1 MLGNHRMMIALVT
14 TLSAC
19 SESLPSIDLSGAR
32 GIGIRQ
38 DLEAC
43 DDGNSLSTDSCT
55 VNCTIARCG
64 DSFVQ
69 AGEACDDGNIND
81 RTRTNSQNWLHAAMG
96 SGGRISDSTMSSA
109 MSAAMTETKM
119 RMMRAHLAVL
129 LLAAAMVCSKPMK
142 LAMTGTAAN

>member
-1 MLGNHRMMIALVT
+1 MIALVT

-32 GIGIRQ
+32 CGDGIRQ

-69 AGEACDDGNIND
+69 AGEVCDDGNIND
-81 RTRTNSQNWLHAAMG
+81 RAAPTAG
-96 SGGRISDSTMSSA
+96 PRCGDGIRGRISDSTMA
-109 MSAAMTETKM
+109 
-119 RMMRAHLAVL
+119 R
-129 LLAAAMVCSKPMK
+129 P
-142 LAMTGTAAN
+142 